1 MGHST
6 FPVARSGHDGVGMTE
21 RSGARLLGLPVRL
34 HGLQLGQPTDLL
46 LDRDAMR
53 AVGIDVVCGDGA
65 HRFLPLPTAVV
76 GVDAITIASPLVLL
90 EADELAFYR
99 SRSFTLSSL
108 RGRPVERDGATLGML
123 RDVIVA
129 NGGQLAAV
137 VVERDGSTD
146 RIPFDFDLRFASV
159 SRSAA

>member
-1 MGHST
+1 MS
-6 FPVARSGHDGVGMTE
+6 E
-21 RSGARLLGLPVRL
+21 RSGAGLLGLPVRL
-34 HGLQLGQPTDLL
+34 HGLQLGRPTDLL

-53 AVGIDVVCGDGA
+53 AVGIDVLCGDGA

-76 GVDAITIASPLVLL
+76 EADAITITSPLVLL

-99 SRSFTLSSL
+99 SRSFTLGSL
-108 RGRPVERDGATLGML
+108 RGRAVEREGATLGML

-129 NGGQLAAV
+129 ADGDLAAV

-146 RIPFDFDLRFASV
+146 RIPFDGDLRFAPER
-159 SRSAA
+159 RSAA

>member
-1 MGHST
+1 MS
-6 FPVARSGHDGVGMTE
+6 E

-46 LDRDAMR
+46 LDREGMR

-76 GVDAITIASPLVLL
+76 EADAINITSPLVLL

-99 SRSFTLSSL
+99 SRSYALGAL
-108 RGRPVERDGATLGML
+108 RGRPVERQGTRLGIL
-123 RDVIVA
+123 RDVVVAADGALDAVIVEA
-129 NGGQLAAV
+129 NGAT
-137 VVERDGSTD
+137 E
-146 RIPFDFDLRFASV
+146 RIPIDDELRFAPER
-159 SRSAA
+159 RSAA

>member
-1 MGHST
+1 LT
-6 FPVARSGHDGVGMTE
+6 RFRSPGPGRMGVGMTE

-76 GVDAITIASPLVLL
+76 GVDAITITSPLVLL

-108 RGRPVERDGATLGML
+108 RGRPVERDGATLGAL
-123 RDVIVA
+123 RDVIV
-129 NGGQLAAV
+129 GTDGELEAV

-146 RIPFDFDLRFASV
+146 RIPFDGDLRFASER
-159 SRSAA
+159 RSAA

>member
-1 MGHST
+1 MS
-6 FPVARSGHDGVGMTE
+6 E
-21 RSGARLLGLPVRL
+21 QSGAGLLGLPVRL

-76 GVDAITIASPLVLL
+76 DVDEIRITSPLVLL
-90 EADELAFYR
+90 EADELAFYH

-108 RGRPVERDGATLGML
+108 RGRPVQREGATLGML

-129 NGGQLAAV
+129 ADGELAAV
-137 VVERDGSTD
+137 VVERDGSTE
-146 RIPFDFDLRFASV
+146 RIPFDGDLRFASER
-159 SRSAA
+159 RSAA